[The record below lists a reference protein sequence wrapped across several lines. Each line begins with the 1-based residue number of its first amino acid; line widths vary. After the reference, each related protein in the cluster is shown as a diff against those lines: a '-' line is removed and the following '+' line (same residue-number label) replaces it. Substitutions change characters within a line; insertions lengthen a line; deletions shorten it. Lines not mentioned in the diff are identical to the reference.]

1 MNLTTLSIYSANGI
15 DIISYFCSKYNS
27 PGSTAFS
34 PSFEMKFARL
44 EYVCDNNFK
53 LAYMRHT
60 EQCFEIYDGL
70 SLEKCLEVIEND
82 PSFMP

>member
-1 MNLTTLSIYSANGI
+1 
-15 DIISYFCSKYNS
+15 
-27 PGSTAFS
+27 
-34 PSFEMKFARL
+34 MKFARL

-60 EQCFEIYDGL
+60 EQWFEIYDGL

-82 PSFMP
+82 DTVQSPFLKSGYELI